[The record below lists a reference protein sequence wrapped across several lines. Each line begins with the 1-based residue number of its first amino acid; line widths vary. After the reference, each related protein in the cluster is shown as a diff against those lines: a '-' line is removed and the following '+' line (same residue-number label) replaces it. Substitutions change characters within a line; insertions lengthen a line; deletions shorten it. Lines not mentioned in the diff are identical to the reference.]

1 MWLIFMC
8 AVEAE
13 RKKRGSR
20 VEGGCRE
27 GKVAGRERAV
37 QEKEVSQ
44 GKRAGRQSMESRGGG
59 SKLAGIR
66 QSKRREQTAS
76 RGGRR
81 CKQTLAREPSTV
93 GAVAAE
99 EAGSS
104 SMCAVRS
111 VALKPNNESA
121 GNSHAT
127 WPTWATG
134 SSTAATVEATV
145 EAAAT
150 VEGQQQLLLSTVLAS
165 CLGHVKAGPA
175 AACLCLCHC
184 LPLPAN

>member
-1 MWLIFMC
+1 MGQLATCNRQQAAQTICRSTVSGTSVCMSVRLARHRQPLGSTCNVPNRNVIETRQQTLLAAHAARERSLQRLWLIFMC

-76 RGGRR
+76 RGGREEV
-81 CKQTLAREPSTV
+81 QADTRE
-93 GAVAAE
+93 GAE
-99 EAGSS
+99 HSRSSGS
-104 SMCAVRS
+104 R
-111 VALKPNNESA
+111 
-121 GNSHAT
+121 
-127 WPTWATG
+127 G
-134 SSTAATVEATV
+134 SR
-145 EAAAT
+145 
-150 VEGQQQLLLSTVLAS
+150 QQQ
-165 CLGHVKAGPA
+165 HVRCAICGT
-175 AACLCLCHC
+175 
-184 LPLPAN
+184 